1 MSISI
6 QRVVSNSELRMMVR
20 IIAAIVLHE
29 GAAYMPLLQRL
40 KRQHDEAS
48 RGDPSA
54 YARRLLAEF
63 TE

>member
-1 MSISI
+1 
-6 QRVVSNSELRMMVR
+6 MMVR

-63 TE
+63 AE